1 MARNGDATLTIDSL
15 CRCAACL
22 HCSIRSRLDRTNL
35 PFVQCIVRMATMP
48 NLHLRNIDMNLLVPL
63 QALLEERNVTH
74 AGKRVNLS
82 QPAMSRILK
91 RLRDALSDALLIR
104 DGRDYQLTA
113 RGQALLQELE
123 LMLPRL
129 ERLWRGQRFSP
140 RDAKGR
146 IRIIMTDYATAVIL
160 PLIIGAVSS
169 AAPGLRIHVSTWQ
182 EDAYEDLSAGRADL
196 VFSALAPPPPVHT
209 EVLFREQFICLVSE
223 DHSCKAKALNLN
235 QYLKHGHVM
244 VEMEPNQQTLVDR
257 PLAEV
262 GKRRRIALVVPY
274 FIAGVA
280 ALRGTDWTTRTC
292 TDGSETLFGQNS
304 IESCGMR
311 LTSRQKSSPE
321 KRIGAVYRSP
331 AACVKTNDRRPLFRC
346 QLQTAVHLTN
356 GQSGAFSLSVRK
368 S

>member
-1 MARNGDATLTIDSL
+1 MAI
-15 CRCAACL
+15 
-22 HCSIRSRLDRTNL
+22 
-35 PFVQCIVRMATMP
+35 MP
-48 NLHLRNIDMNLLVPL
+48 NLHLRNVDMNLLVPL
-63 QALLEERNVTH
+63 QALLEERNVTY

-82 QPAMSRILK
+82 QPAMSRVLK
-91 RLRDALSDALLIR
+91 RLRDAFSDALLIR

-113 RGQALLQELE
+113 RGQALLQDLE

-160 PLIIGAVSS
+160 PLIVGTVSS

-182 EDAYEDLSAGRADL
+182 EDAYEDLLAGRADL
-196 VFSALAPPPPVHT
+196 VFSALAPPPPLHT
-209 EVLFREQFICLVSE
+209 EVLFQEHFICLVSE
-223 DHSCKAKALNLN
+223 GHSGRGKALNLN

-274 FIAGVA
+274 FVAGVA
-280 ALRGTDWTTRTC
+280 ALRGTELILTVPSRVTQSVLGRYSFRQVKAPSEIPSFQYLMAWHPRLDNENLHRWFRHIVRT
-292 TDGSETLFGQNS
+292 EFRR
-304 IESCGMR
+304 GMR
-311 LTSRQKSSPE
+311 DAPGVPSEIKAPKKE
-321 KRIGAVYRSP
+321 
-331 AACVKTNDRRPLFRC
+331 
-346 QLQTAVHLTN
+346 
-356 GQSGAFSLSVRK
+356 
-368 S
+368 